1 MKNGKY
7 LILFAEDYE
16 DILQS
21 ELMMAEM
28 RGWEAIG
35 VTTARGMIEVF
46 NSLCANPSGS
56 CCIDCIVADIQFH
69 HSGNGPRLTG
79 IGAVNSIRQSYPN
92 IPVLYYSGYVNT
104 MRIYKK
110 AARVLV
116 VGPTKY
122 FANRAYSKLVAEDPD
137 QFQFPLDKMMS
148 IYSSHGG
155 IIQFAET
162 RSCIRGAIN
171 KSLFGLSW
179 FYIASSYAKSDP
191 TPDEVKRAFDVV
203 DDRTRYEPR
212 IVVKTNVDG
221 IIIGD

>member
-104 MRIYKK
+104 MTLDLIRAQKSEYVEKASDPRELFDRIETVIKSGHNSGYTGVERRRTSINRHGYRRRVTDKPVIIPPVVEE
-110 AARVLV
+110 ALQVARTASAG
-116 VGPTKY
+116 VGPI
-122 FANRAYSKLVAEDPD
+122 REESK
-137 QFQFPLDKMMS
+137 
-148 IYSSHGG
+148 
-155 IIQFAET
+155 
-162 RSCIRGAIN
+162 
-171 KSLFGLSW
+171 
-179 FYIASSYAKSDP
+179 
-191 TPDEVKRAFDVV
+191 
-203 DDRTRYEPR
+203 
-212 IVVKTNVDG
+212 
-221 IIIGD
+221 

>member
-1 MKNGKY
+1 MS
-7 LILFAEDYE
+7 LEPLPLELAQYE
-16 DILQS
+16 RRANN
-21 ELMMAEM
+21 M
-28 RGWEAIG
+28 
-35 VTTARGMIEVF
+35 TT
-46 NSLCANPSGS
+46 
-56 CCIDCIVADIQFH
+56 IVSH
-69 HSGNGPRLTG
+69 GPRFHGESAARL
-79 IGAVNSIRQSYPN
+79 IADH
-92 IPVLYYSGYVNT
+92 